1 MLLTLIELI
10 FVTYCLVYLIGFLI
24 LDCDFWLAFLELFG
38 NNIGHLK
45 GQVVWITGASSGI
58 GEGLAKALTRYGVRV
73 AISARRVEELERVQ
87 RECLV
92 GSKLLSENDILI
104 VPMDITKIHTHQEC
118 LNRVLAHFGTLDI
131 LVNNA
136 GRSQRAIWQDIEL
149 EVDRQMF
156 ELNVFGPVS
165 LTRLAVKY
173 FLQKGTGHVAV
184 TSSIAG
190 VIPAPYSATYTGTKH
205 AINGYYGSLRIEKM
219 DTKITVSILCPGP
232 VHTNFLSES
241 FTTRPGEVL
250 EQSTSSTDN
259 RMTADRCGYLCGIAL
274 ANKVT
279 EAWMAKFPVLPITY
293 AFVYWPNFCKLVIKC
308 VGPKTFLKLRDS
320 KDTLSTNN
328 AAR

>member
-1 MLLTLIELI
+1 M
-10 FVTYCLVYLIGFLI
+10 
-24 LDCDFWLAFLELFG
+24 
-38 NNIGHLK
+38 
-45 GQVVWITGASSGI
+45 
-58 GEGLAKALTRYGVRV
+58 
-73 AISARRVEELERVQ
+73 
-87 RECLV
+87 

-190 VIPAPYSATYTGTKH
+190 VIPAPYSASYTGTKH
-205 AINGYYGSLRIEKM
+205 AINVRSKFSIDRKMMQIFKFLVSASRGVEKYISFDKELR
-219 DTKITVSILCPGP
+219 
-232 VHTNFLSES
+232 
-241 FTTRPGEVL
+241 
-250 EQSTSSTDN
+250 
-259 RMTADRCGYLCGIAL
+259 
-274 ANKVT
+274 
-279 EAWMAKFPVLPITY
+279 EA
-293 AFVYWPNFCKLVIKC
+293 
-308 VGPKTFLKLRDS
+308 
-320 KDTLSTNN
+320 
-328 AAR
+328 